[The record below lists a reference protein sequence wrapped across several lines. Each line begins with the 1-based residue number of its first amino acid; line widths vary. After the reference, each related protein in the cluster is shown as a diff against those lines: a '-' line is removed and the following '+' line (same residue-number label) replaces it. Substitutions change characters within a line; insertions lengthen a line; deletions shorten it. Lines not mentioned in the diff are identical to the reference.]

1 MAKQTINPRHPLSKT
16 QPMLGRRLPPL
27 YAIRAFEAAARHGSM
42 TGAANELLVTPGAIS
57 RHVRALEDQMD
68 TTLFLRKPTGLELTQ
83 AGEGLARSVGE
94 ALDRIAEATSGARLP
109 RYRPLSIGVYGH
121 FASRFLLP
129 RWNDLKRDCPHL
141 EIDLHTSANPLD
153 LLPEHY
159 DAVIAVGDGTP
170 TSGMVT
176 RKLIPISTIPVRAAT
191 PTVPLA
197 GTPPDFA
204 AIPMLHARPRPED
217 WRRWLT
223 HAGFS
228 NVPIRNA
235 GSYESISLA
244 LEAAAAGLGYAIAI
258 EALLSQDL
266 QSGRIE
272 RAHHTARP
280 TRRWFVLQFESSRAN
295 DPATND
301 FAAWLNTQALPE
313 D

>member
-1 MAKQTINPRHPLSKT
+1 
-16 QPMLGRRLPPL
+16 MLGRRLPPL

-42 TGAANELLVTPGAIS
+42 TGAASELLVTPGAIS
-57 RHVRALEDQMD
+57 RHVRALEDRMD
-68 TTLFLRKPTGLELTQ
+68 TQLFLRKATGLELTG
-83 AGEGLARSVGE
+83 AGERLARSVGE

-129 RWNDLKRDCPHL
+129 RWDDLKRECPHL

-159 DAVIAVGDGTP
+159 DSVIAVGDGAQT
-170 TSGMVT
+170 TGLVT
-176 RKLIPISTIPVRAAT
+176 RKLVPISTIPVCAAH
-191 PTVPLA
+191 LA
-197 GTPPDFA
+197 GTSPDFA

-217 WRRWLT
+217 WRRWLS
-223 HAGFS
+223 HAGYA

-235 GSYESISLA
+235 GSYDSISLA

-266 QSGRIE
+266 QAGRIVL
-272 RAHHTARP
+272 AHRTARP
-280 TRRWFVLQFESSRAN
+280 TRRWFVLQYETSRAG

-301 FAAWLNTQALPE
+301 FAAWLEAQALKAIPHQSAIV
-313 D
+313 